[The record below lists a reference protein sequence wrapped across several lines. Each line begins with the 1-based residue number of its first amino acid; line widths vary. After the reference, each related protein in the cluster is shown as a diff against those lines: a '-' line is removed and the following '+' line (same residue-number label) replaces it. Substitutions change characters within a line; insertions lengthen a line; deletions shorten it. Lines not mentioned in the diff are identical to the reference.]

1 MERAYDNMPPSKRPV
16 KDVYVEEDH
25 SSAKLVVEHF
35 DQIKYVHYYERMRNI
50 LISELI
56 LFTQLTEC

>member
-1 MERAYDNMPPSKRPV
+1 V

-35 DQIKYVHYYERMRNI
+35 DH
-50 LISELI
+50 
-56 LFTQLTEC
+56 TEYSALLRED